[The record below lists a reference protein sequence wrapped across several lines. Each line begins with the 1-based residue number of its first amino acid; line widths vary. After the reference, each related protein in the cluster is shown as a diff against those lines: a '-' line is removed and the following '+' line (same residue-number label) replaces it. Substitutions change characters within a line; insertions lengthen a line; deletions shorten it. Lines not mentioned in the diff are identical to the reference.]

1 MALSVETAQKQLIRA
16 EQALAR
22 IQAEYDAAAAAYNA
36 ERIAGNVQRGTA
48 EYLALR
54 QKYNIASL
62 EAQVETATIAV
73 REARQELNAADAEA
87 QSEANAQRAT
97 TQRSNAAVAGSDSAG
112 QIAQEDAATTG
123 NAPPVQVLKP
133 DGRIAPAP
141 ENPSGSNAT
150 VTVTRDAEVKDT
162 GTDEPV
168 KAIEETQAVTS
179 TSSQGFPITV
189 GDRSPQTVFS
199 GGVGAENEDASGRKN
214 TTQQAVASTF
224 DQTVSPQA
232 NVLDKYYNYT
242 YNAEIWLM
250 KPSDYKELIQT
261 KKWGGNGGL
270 LMRSGGIPETAS
282 GGSVT
287 ATINGQTGTSPPTRN
302 PYFSLDYYI
311 DSIELSNYLPGKGSG
326 APHNN
331 TALKFTVTEP
341 NGITLIE
348 NLVAATNDYCGIQ
361 NYTAAI
367 YMMKISFYG
376 YDETGVLQKVNNND
390 VNTPND
396 PYAVV
401 TKYVPFLITNIT
413 FSVSNSL
420 VTYTVNGSPTGQDV
434 GVGQSRG
441 SIPYNIEV
449 AGSTVGQV
457 LGNDIGG
464 TTTNATLSD
473 QAQANQFQANTNTS
487 ILSTLQTTGGPSNN
501 APPKADAAT
510 NQTPGTIVGGLM
522 GALNEF
528 QRRLVKT
535 KVFDIAD
542 EYSIEFA
549 LDEMRG
555 ARVRKALK
563 SSYSNTPMTNNAN
576 PRSLLDETQAMNPN
590 QRIVGITAGMPIVQ
604 AIDLVLRNSEYIEKQ
619 QLAQINETT
628 GEVQNNPQNAKTFA
642 WFKISIVTEQK
653 AYDIRR
659 NDYAYKIKFIVSPY
673 EIKGMDSPW
682 FPTGNFSGVHKSYPY
697 WFTGQN
703 TAVIDYQQSY
713 NHNYRTTLSG
723 ANKNPQR
730 ETSDLQK
737 IRKYWYAPRSN
748 QTSQQGDNAVNEP
761 AANASEFLYSQAD
774 LGKVKIR
781 ILGDPAWIIQGEMFA
796 GVDARQF
803 VYKPFLPDGTIN
815 IDAGEILFEIV
826 WVRNGDY
833 DIETGLMKPNLTGKS
848 YNKTS
853 KQSFVYKA
861 NEVTSFF
868 MQGKFEQT
876 VAGNL
881 YIFPIP
887 NTTQQAT
894 NTNQDTGDL
903 SQASTNQ
910 RSASGLRNASQV
922 YRSAQNPAQD
932 ATDTLATPE
941 SNYSSSPIS
950 TDRFAG
956 QARTDAI
963 TGSNNLGTT
972 TQISAPAVL
981 PAGPAE
987 NPTSQGTIDTPTVGL
1002 AGIQYNVNT
1011 FGAANEPIPAT
1022 LPGIQVNIIPTTDRQ
1037 LMVKET

>member
-1 MALSVETAQKQLIRA
+1 MGLSVETLRKQLTRA

-54 QKYNIASL
+54 KKYNIASL
-62 EAQVETATIAV
+62 EAQVATATQDV
-73 REARQELNAADAEA
+73 TDARQELAAAEAEA
-87 QSEANAQRAT
+87 QAQANAEQAAA
-97 TQRSNAAVAGSDSAG
+97 QRSNAAVAGSDSAG

-123 NAPPVQVLKP
+123 KVPPVQVIKP
-133 DGRIAPAP
+133 DGRITAVP
-141 ENPSGSNAT
+141 ENPSGSNAIT
-150 VTVTRDAEVKDT
+150 PVTRDAEVKDT
-162 GTDEPV
+162 GTDAPV
-168 KAIEETQAVTS
+168 KTIEETQAVTS

-199 GGVGAENEDASGRKN
+199 SGVGAENEDASARKN
-214 TTQQAVASTF
+214 STQQVVASTF

-250 KPSDYKELIQT
+250 KPADYKELIQT

-270 LMRSGGIPETAS
+270 LMRSGGVPEAAS
-282 GGSVT
+282 GGAVT
-287 ATINGQTGTSPPTRN
+287 ATVNGQTSTVQTRN

-311 DSIELSNYLPGKGSG
+311 DSIELSNLVPGKGSG
-326 APHNN
+326 APHQN
-331 TALKFTVTEP
+331 TDLKFTITEP

-367 YMMKISFYG
+367 YLMKISFYG

-413 FSVSNSL
+413 FSVSSSL
-420 VTYTVNGSPTGQDV
+420 VTYTVTGTPTGQDV
-434 GVGQSRG
+434 GFGQSRG
-441 SIPYNIEV
+441 SIPYNIELS
-449 AGSTVGQV
+449 GSTVGQV
-457 LGNDIGG
+457 LGDDVGG
-464 TTTNATLSD
+464 TTTNATPSD

-487 ILSTLQTTGGPSNN
+487 ILNTLQTTGGPSNN

-555 ARVRKALK
+555 ASVRKALK

-576 PRSLLDETQAMNPN
+576 PRALLDDTQAMNPN

-604 AIDLVLRNSEYIEKQ
+604 AIDLVMRNSEYVEKQ
-619 QLAQINETT
+619 QLAQVNETT
-628 GEVQNNPQNAKTFA
+628 GEVRNSQQNIKTFA

-653 AYDIRR
+653 GYDIRR
-659 NDYAYKIKFIVSPY
+659 NDYAYKIKFVVSPY

-682 FPTGNFSGVHKSYPY
+682 FPTGNFTGVHKSYPY

-703 TAVIDYQQSY
+703 TAVLDYQQSY

-723 ANKNPQR
+723 ANKNPQQL
-730 ETSDLQK
+730 TSDLQK

-748 QTSQQGDNAVNEP
+748 QTSQQGDNGVNEP
-761 AANASEFLYSQAD
+761 AANASEFLYSVAD
-774 LGKVKIR
+774 LGTVKIR
-781 ILGDPAWIIQGEMFA
+781 IVGDPSWIVQGEMFA

-815 IDAGEILFEIV
+815 YDAGEVLFEIV
-826 WVRNGDY
+826 WIRNGDY
-833 DIETGLMKPNLTGKS
+833 DIETGLMKPNLTAKS

-861 NEVTSFF
+861 NKITSFF

-876 VAGNL
+876 VEGNL

-894 NTNQDTGDL
+894 NSKQDAGDL
-903 SQASTNQ
+903 SQDSTNQ
-910 RSASGLRNASQV
+910 RSGSGLRNASQV

-941 SNYSSSPIS
+941 SNYSSSPIG

-956 QARTDAI
+956 QAKTDAI
-963 TGSNNLGTT
+963 TGSNNLGAT

-981 PAGPAE
+981 PSAPAE

-1011 FGAANEPIPAT
+1011 FGAANEPIPTT
-1022 LPGIQVNIIPTTDRQ
+1022 LPGIQVNIVPTTDRQ

>member
-1 MALSVETAQKQLIRA
+1 MGLSVETLRKQLTRA

-54 QKYNIASL
+54 KKYNIASL
-62 EAQVETATIAV
+62 EAQVATATQDV
-73 REARQELNAADAEA
+73 TDARQELAAAEAEA
-87 QSEANAQRAT
+87 QAQANAEQAAA
-97 TQRSNAAVAGSDSAG
+97 QRSNAAVAGSDSAG

-123 NAPPVQVLKP
+123 KVPPVQVIKP
-133 DGRIAPAP
+133 DGRITAVP
-141 ENPSGSNAT
+141 ENPSGSNAIT
-150 VTVTRDAEVKDT
+150 PVTRDAEVKDT
-162 GTDEPV
+162 GIDAPV
-168 KAIEETQAVTS
+168 KTIEETQAVTS

-199 GGVGAENEDASGRKN
+199 SGVGAENEDASARKN
-214 TTQQAVASTF
+214 STQQVVASTF

-250 KPSDYKELIQT
+250 KPADYKELIQT

-270 LMRSGGIPETAS
+270 LMRSGGVPEAAS
-282 GGSVT
+282 GGAVT
-287 ATINGQTGTSPPTRN
+287 ATVNGQTSTVQTRN

-311 DSIELSNYLPGKGSG
+311 DSIELSNLVPGKGSG
-326 APHNN
+326 APHQN
-331 TALKFTVTEP
+331 TDLKFTITEP

-367 YMMKISFYG
+367 YLMKISFYG

-413 FSVSNSL
+413 FSVSSSL
-420 VTYTVNGSPTGQDV
+420 VTYTVTGTPTGQDV
-434 GVGQSRG
+434 GFGQSRG
-441 SIPYNIEV
+441 SIPYNIELS
-449 AGSTVGQV
+449 GSTVGQV
-457 LGNDIGG
+457 LGDDVGG
-464 TTTNATLSD
+464 TTTNATPSD

-487 ILSTLQTTGGPSNN
+487 ILNTLQTTGGPSNN

-555 ARVRKALK
+555 ASVRKALK

-576 PRSLLDETQAMNPN
+576 PRALLDDTQAMNPN

-604 AIDLVLRNSEYIEKQ
+604 AIDLVMRNSEYVEKQ
-619 QLAQINETT
+619 QLAQVNETT
-628 GEVQNNPQNAKTFA
+628 GEVRNSQQNIKTFA

-653 AYDIRR
+653 GYDIRR
-659 NDYAYKIKFIVSPY
+659 NDYAYKIKFVVSPY

-682 FPTGNFSGVHKSYPY
+682 FPTGNFTGVHKSYPY

-703 TAVIDYQQSY
+703 TAVLDYQQSY

-723 ANKNPQR
+723 ANKNPQQL
-730 ETSDLQK
+730 TSDLQK

-748 QTSQQGDNAVNEP
+748 QTSQQGDNGVNEP
-761 AANASEFLYSQAD
+761 AANASEFLYSVAD
-774 LGKVKIR
+774 LGTVKIR
-781 ILGDPAWIIQGEMFA
+781 IVGDPSWIVQGEMFA

-815 IDAGEILFEIV
+815 YDAGEVLFEIV
-826 WVRNGDY
+826 WIRNGDY
-833 DIETGLMKPNLTGKS
+833 DIETGLMKPNLTAKS

-861 NEVTSFF
+861 NKITSFF

-876 VAGNL
+876 VEGNL

-894 NTNQDTGDL
+894 NSKQDAGDL
-903 SQASTNQ
+903 SQDSTNQ
-910 RSASGLRNASQV
+910 RSGSGLRNASQV

-941 SNYSSSPIS
+941 SNYSSSPIG

-956 QARTDAI
+956 QAKTDAI
-963 TGSNNLGTT
+963 TGSNNLGAT

-981 PAGPAE
+981 PSAPAE

-1011 FGAANEPIPAT
+1011 FGAANEPIPTT
-1022 LPGIQVNIIPTTDRQ
+1022 LPGIQVNIVPTTDRQ

>member
-1 MALSVETAQKQLIRA
+1 MGLSVETLRKQLTRA

-54 QKYNIASL
+54 KKYNIASL
-62 EAQVETATIAV
+62 EAQVATAIQDVTD
-73 REARQELNAADAEA
+73 ARQELAAAEA
-87 QSEANAQRAT
+87 AAQTQINAEQAT
-97 TQRSNAAVAGSDSAG
+97 TQRSNAATAGSDSAG

-123 NAPPVQVLKP
+123 NASPVQVIKP
-133 DGRIAPAP
+133 DGRIAPAA

-150 VTVTRDAEVKDT
+150 VAVTRDAEVKDT
-162 GTDEPV
+162 GTDAPV
-168 KAIEETQAVTS
+168 KTIQETQAVTS
-179 TSSQGFPITV
+179 TSSQGSPITV

-199 GGVGAENEDASGRKN
+199 GGVGAESEDASTRKN

-270 LMRSGGIPETAS
+270 LMRSGGVPEAAN

-287 ATINGQTGTSPPTRN
+287 VTINGQTSTAQTRN

-311 DSIELSNYLPGKGSG
+311 DSIELSNLVPGKGSG
-326 APHNN
+326 ASHNN
-331 TALKFTVTEP
+331 TDLKFTITEP

-348 NLVAATNDYCGIQ
+348 NLVAAASDYCGIQ

-367 YMMKISFYG
+367 YLMKISFYG

-401 TKYVPFLITNIT
+401 TKYVPFLITNVT
-413 FSVSNSL
+413 FSVSSSL
-420 VTYTVNGSPTGQDV
+420 VTYTVTGSPTAQSV

-441 SIPYNIEV
+441 SIPYNVEI

-457 LGNDIGG
+457 LGDDVGG
-464 TTTNATLSD
+464 TTTNATPSD
-473 QAQANQFQANTNTS
+473 QAQANQFQSNTNSS

-535 KVFDIAD
+535 KVFDVAD

-576 PRSLLDETQAMNPN
+576 PRALLDETQAMNPN

-604 AIDLVLRNSEYIEKQ
+604 AIDLVMRNSEYVENQ
-619 QLAQINETT
+619 QLAQVNETT
-628 GEVQNNPQNAKTFA
+628 GEVKDTQKNIKTFA
-642 WFKISIVTEQK
+642 WFKISLVTEQK
-653 AYDIRR
+653 GYDIRR

-723 ANKNPQR
+723 ANKNPQQS
-730 ETSDLQK
+730 TSDLQK

-774 LGKVKIR
+774 LGTVKIR
-781 ILGDPAWIIQGEMFA
+781 ILGDPAWIVQGEMFA

-861 NEVTSFF
+861 NKITSFF

-876 VAGNL
+876 VEGNL

-887 NTTQQAT
+887 NTTQQAI
-894 NTNQDTGDL
+894 NTKQDAGDL

-910 RSASGLRNASQV
+910 RSQSGLRNASQV
-922 YRSAQNPAQD
+922 YRSAQNPAQY
-932 ATDTLATPE
+932 ATDTLAAPE
-941 SNYSSSPIS
+941 STNSSSPIG
-950 TDRFAG
+950 TDRFSG

-963 TGSNNLGTT
+963 TGTNALGTR

-981 PAGPAE
+981 PASSAK
-987 NPTSQGTIDTPTVGL
+987 NPTSQGTIDTPAVGL

-1011 FGAANEPIPAT
+1011 FGVANKPIPTT
-1022 LPGIQVNIIPTTDRQ
+1022 LPGIQINIIPTTDRQ